1 MSTQSAKSST
11 TRLALLFAA
20 GNLSIGLV
28 YPIISLILQERA
40 GMSERELGLFW
51 GIASLAGGL
60 AFALWGLAGDGRLGR
75 RRGLALAIALY
86 TGAAVLAM
94 VGPEAAVASA
104 LFAFLVA
111 ESGLAP
117 LLDTITLDALA
128 GRTASYS
135 QLRSA
140 GSAGFGVAALGLT
153 PLLALFGW
161 GGLAVAT
168 GVAGLIGVLTTLS
181 LRERPVLSET
191 RPHLR
196 DLINLPRR
204 APAFGK
210 LALIAAISA
219 IPSAAI
225 FQWFPPLLRDHGFD
239 PRLAPLGS
247 GLTALLEVPV
257 LFAVA
262 RLGARSGWRL
272 PFVAGALLYV
282 PIVALMALP
291 LPLPA
296 LIALRMSSGV
306 AYALLIS
313 GAVVLVREL
322 VPAHLVATGQGLL
335 QLSLFGLAPAV
346 AGLVGG
352 VLWPL
357 IGSGS
362 VAVLALFGLV
372 GGIAGARLLPVGHTV
387 HHTKG
392 DRGIEPVA
400 IEPPA

>member
-1 MSTQSAKSST
+1 MPTSHRPRSLLP
-11 TRLALLFAA
+11 LALLFAA

-28 YPIISLILQERA
+28 FPIISVLLQERA
-40 GMSERELGLFW
+40 GMSERELGFFW
-51 GIASLAGGL
+51 GIASIAGGI

-94 VGPEAAVASA
+94 VGPEAAVPSA
-104 LFAFLVA
+104 LLAFLVA

-128 GRTASYS
+128 GRTAQYS
-135 QLRSA
+135 RLRSA
-140 GSAGFGVAALGLT
+140 GSAGFGIAALALT
-153 PLLALFGW
+153 PLLTVLGW
-161 GGLAVAT
+161 EGLAVAT
-168 GVAGLIGVLTTLS
+168 AVAGLIGVITALR
-181 LRERPVLSET
+181 LRERPVRDET

-196 DLINLPRR
+196 DLIALPRR
-204 APAFGK
+204 APAFGR
-210 LALIAAISA
+210 LALIAAIAA
-219 IPSAAI
+219 IPAAAI

-257 LFAVA
+257 LFLAA
-262 RLGARSGWRL
+262 RFGERSGWRA
-272 PFVAGALLYV
+272 PFVTGALLYV

-296 LIALRMSSGV
+296 LMALRMSLGV
-306 AYALLIS
+306 SYAFLIS

-322 VPAHLVATGQGLL
+322 VPERLVATGQGLL
-335 QLSLFGLAPAV
+335 QLSLFGAAPAL
-346 AGLVGG
+346 AGLLGG
-352 VLWPL
+352 VLWPVL
-357 IGSGS
+357 GSWS

-372 GGIAGARLLPVGHTV
+372 GGVAGWRFLPVGRSV
-387 HHTKG
+387 HHTPG

>member
-1 MSTQSAKSST
+1 MPNHPAKSST
-11 TRLALLFAA
+11 ARLALLFAA
-20 GNLSIGLV
+20 GNLSIGFV

-51 GIASLAGGL
+51 GIASIAGGL
-60 AFALWGLAGDGRLGR
+60 AFAGWGLAGDGRLGR

-94 VGPEAAVASA
+94 VGPEAAVPSA
-104 LFAFLVA
+104 LLAFLVA

-135 QLRSA
+135 RLRSA
-140 GSAGFGVAALGLT
+140 GSAGFGIAALALT
-153 PLLALFGW
+153 PLLAAFDW
-161 GGLAVAT
+161 IGLALVT
-168 GVAGLIGVLTTLS
+168 GIAGLVAVLTALR
-181 LRERPVLSET
+181 LRERPVRGET

-196 DLINLPRR
+196 DLIGLPRR
-204 APAFGK
+204 APAFGR
-210 LALIAAISA
+210 LAFIAAIAA
-219 IPSAAI
+219 IPSATI
-225 FQWFPPLLRDHGFD
+225 FEWFVPLLRDHGFD
-239 PRLAPLGS
+239 PRLAPVGS
-247 GLTALLEVPV
+247 GLTALVEVPV

-262 RLGARSGWRL
+262 RFGERAGWRA

-282 PIVALMALP
+282 PIVAAMALP
-291 LPLPA
+291 LELPA
-296 LIALRMSSGV
+296 LMALRMSAGI

-335 QLSLFGLAPAV
+335 QLSLFGLAPSL
-346 AGLVGG
+346 AGLLGG
-352 VLWPL
+352 TLWPL
-357 IGSGS
+357 FGPASL
-362 VAVLALFGLV
+362 VALSAFGLI
-372 GGIAGARLLPVGHTV
+372 GGIAGARLLPEGRSV
-387 HHTKG
+387 HHTRG
-392 DRGIEPVA
+392 DRGVEPVA